1 MAAEDRIN
9 PFRAKCFSLSQSTVK
24 QYESTRDCQQRTSMR
39 TRIYM
44 YSYRVYSN
52 EYRYSYGGVHRT
64 SLYFIDHIRCQ
75 SESLSSMFIIVQ
87 IGVRIEA
94 S

>member
-1 MAAEDRIN
+1 MRFDADAARNAYSRASEVIRMARGRLRGELAMPDGE
-9 PFRAKCFSLSQSTVK
+9 L
-24 QYESTRDCQQRTSMR
+24 
-39 TRIYM
+39 
-44 YSYRVYSN
+44 
-52 EYRYSYGGVHRT
+52 YGGVHRT